1 MSSVSRPAISPPR
14 LQNLVFVESSKRGR
28 FEMRQAWQASEQEAA
43 VLLYFSKRGDV
54 SLMLSFQTR
63 RELLQQMVPR
73 YRESSAA
80 QKGALLDTIAAT
92 TGYVRRYAMWLLNH
106 PQEEQ
111 HSPQRRRQRRY
122 GPEVQDA
129 LFLAWYAANR
139 ICSKRLMP
147 FLPTLIEALERHG
160 HLHLTEACRTQ
171 LLSMCAATADRLLH
185 ASRTQGLRGMSTT
198 RAWTLLKQQIP
209 IRTYQQWN
217 ETQPGFLEA
226 DLVAHCG
233 LENEGSF
240 LYTLTLTDI
249 ATGWTECLPLLS
261 KSSEAVLCAL
271 QRARAYFPFP
281 MLGLDT
287 DNGCEFINEPLLTYC
302 EREHITFTRGR
313 EGLKN
318 DQCFV
323 EQKNGAIVR
332 QVVGYDRFEGER
344 AYRQL
349 VEVYRALR
357 LYVNCFQPSMKLQAT
372 QYEGRKVRRVYDAAK
387 TPLQRLILS
396 KVLPPSKEPE
406 LLRVAQVLDPLRL
419 FHHLKDLQQAL
430 FSPTTSASPDA
441 EGTSPV
447 MLSFCVERCLARP
460 SAAES
465 ETVKESWQRVVIHA
479 GLPEPISPAQPE
491 QGTGVN
497 ASSFRTIAKSPSG
510 APSRQTGEERSSPA
524 QQIAEEETTCLP
536 AATRCVAAQ
545 SAFTPSVGQPRASHA
560 PVGSTRSPQK
570 ALALTIEQ
578 AIQDYLEDQRSH
590 HRRPKTL
597 EWHENALRLFQ
608 HYLLNEH
615 QCLLLCQITEAQVHG
630 WVAFLSQMPSARGLL
645 RQTSTVESY
654 ARSVRAFCQ
663 WLVRRKGLHATPFA
677 HLALPKLETRML
689 HPLTPEEWECLLLAC
704 RSARKTDLLAE
715 RATVRNRAILWL
727 LFDTGMRVS
736 EFCELR
742 LSDVDRDYEE
752 RCQSLFFARK
762 LCAAVSSDRG
772 RAVHPPGTAGLPRS
786 VHQQALPAPH
796 RSGAHTATR

>member
-198 RAWTLLKQQIP
+198 RAGTLLKQQIP

-323 EQKNGAIVR
+323 EHKNGAIVR

-349 VEVYRALR
+349 VEVYQALR

-372 QYEGRKVRRVYDAAK
+372 
-387 TPLQRLILS
+387 
-396 KVLPPSKEPE
+396 
-406 LLRVAQVLDPLRL
+406 
-419 FHHLKDLQQAL
+419 
-430 FSPTTSASPDA
+430 
-441 EGTSPV
+441 
-447 MLSFCVERCLARP
+447 
-460 SAAES
+460 
-465 ETVKESWQRVVIHA
+465 
-479 GLPEPISPAQPE
+479 
-491 QGTGVN
+491 
-497 ASSFRTIAKSPSG
+497 
-510 APSRQTGEERSSPA
+510 
-524 QQIAEEETTCLP
+524 
-536 AATRCVAAQ
+536 
-545 SAFTPSVGQPRASHA
+545 
-560 PVGSTRSPQK
+560 
-570 ALALTIEQ
+570 
-578 AIQDYLEDQRSH
+578 
-590 HRRPKTL
+590 
-597 EWHENALRLFQ
+597 
-608 HYLLNEH
+608 
-615 QCLLLCQITEAQVHG
+615 
-630 WVAFLSQMPSARGLL
+630 
-645 RQTSTVESY
+645 
-654 ARSVRAFCQ
+654 
-663 WLVRRKGLHATPFA
+663 
-677 HLALPKLETRML
+677 
-689 HPLTPEEWECLLLAC
+689 
-704 RSARKTDLLAE
+704 
-715 RATVRNRAILWL
+715 
-727 LFDTGMRVS
+727 
-736 EFCELR
+736 
-742 LSDVDRDYEE
+742 
-752 RCQSLFFARK
+752 
-762 LCAAVSSDRG
+762 
-772 RAVHPPGTAGLPRS
+772 
-786 VHQQALPAPH
+786 
-796 RSGAHTATR
+796 